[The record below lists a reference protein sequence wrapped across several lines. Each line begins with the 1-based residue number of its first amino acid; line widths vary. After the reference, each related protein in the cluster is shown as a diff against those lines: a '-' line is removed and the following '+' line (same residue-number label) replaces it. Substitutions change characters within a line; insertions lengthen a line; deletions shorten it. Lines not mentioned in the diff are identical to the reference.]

1 MNETKPALPILYVVV
16 PCYNEQEVLPDS
28 SGKLL
33 NVLEGLKQGKKIS
46 PDSKIVFVNDGS
58 KDRTWELISEL
69 TASNK
74 AYVGIKLSRNKGHQ
88 NALLAGLEYSVER
101 SDIMITIDAD
111 LQDDENAIAEM
122 VDSYVGGHDVVYGVR
137 SSRKKDSF
145 FKRFTAQSFY
155 KMLKWMGV
163 DIVYNHADYRLMSKR
178 AVRALLQFGESNLFL
193 RGMVPQIGYPQA
205 TVSYERKERMAGES
219 KYPLK
224 KMLAFAYDG
233 VTSFSVKPLSFIT
246 KLGIFLSFV
255 SLVGIA
261 LSLVWMLAL
270 NYPQS
275 WPLVISV
282 IGCFSGLQIT
292 LLGLVGGYIGK
303 IYAETK
309 HRPRY
314 FIEEVLD

>member
-1 MNETKPALPILYVVV
+1 MSDIKTAQPILYVVV

-28 SGKLL
+28 SSKLL
-33 NVLEGLKQGKKIS
+33 DVLEGLKKTNKIS
-46 PDSKIVFVNDGS
+46 QESRIVFVNDGS

-69 TASNK
+69 AANNK
-74 AYVGIKLSRNKGHQ
+74 SFVGVKLSRNKGHQ

-111 LQDDENAIAEM
+111 LQDDENAIVEM
-122 VDSYVGGHDVVYGVR
+122 VDAYVNGSDIVYGVR

-145 FKRFTAQSFY
+145 FKRFTAQGFY

-178 AVRALLQFGESNLFL
+178 AVRALLQFRETNLFL
-193 RGMVPQIGYPQA
+193 RGMDPQIGYPHA

-246 KLGIFLSFV
+246 KFGILLSCLA
-255 SLVGIA
+255 LVGVI
-261 LSLVWMLAL
+261 LSLIWMFAL
-270 NYPQS
+270 DYPQS
-275 WPLVISV
+275 WPLILSA
-282 IGCFSGLQIT
+282 IGFFSGVQISC
-292 LLGLVGGYIGK
+292 LGLVGGYIGK

-314 FIEEVLD
+314 FIEEILD